1 MSKKTFLAGFFFNI
15 ICLIVCMLLVWFI
28 RKDKGKFLK
37 LFGLLTDIYA
47 TTSALSVKKNGM
59 YHISETTKKHAVW

>member
-1 MSKKTFLAGFFFNI
+1 
-15 ICLIVCMLLVWFI
+15 MLLVWFI

-37 LFGLLTDIYA
+37 LFGLLTDIHVYA

-59 YHISETTKKHAVW
+59 YHISETTKEHAVW